1 MDHCHVE
8 TDSEDE
14 LPSNWEERVSANG
27 FIHYVNV
34 EKNQIQLN
42 HPRTNKMKRVPVELP
57 YNWKK
62 TVDADNKVIYINE
75 LENRET
81 KTDPRLAFS
90 QEFANDKLRQRF
102 DSSTKAVSI
111 LYGKNLTGQV
121 ALVTG
126 ASSGIGYETARS
138 LSNFGCEIIF
148 ACRNEKVT
156 NEKMKA
162 LEVENSRAKL
172 NFIQVDLTNLKSCK
186 EFCDK
191 VKLQYQ
197 HINYLILNAG
207 VFGLPYYLTSDG
219 LETTFQVCHLS
230 QFYITQQLS
239 SLLNANSRVVIVSSE
254 SHRFASLPALPLT
267 KEILN
272 PPPAKYWSMLQ
283 YNNIKLCN
291 ILFAMELAKK
301 WQSRGIS
308 VFALHPGN
316 LVSTNLSRH
325 WWFYKV
331 IFAAV
336 KSFTKNLEQA
346 ASTTIYCSIA
356 DELKGLSGLY
366 FNNCYICQPSKL
378 SLNENL
384 ATELWNLSHEIINEI
399 LQKT

>member
-1 MDHCHVE
+1 
-8 TDSEDE
+8 
-14 LPSNWEERVSANG
+14 
-27 FIHYVNV
+27 
-34 EKNQIQLN
+34 
-42 HPRTNKMKRVPVELP
+42 MKKVPVELP
-57 YNWKK
+57 YHWKK
-62 TVDADNKVIYINE
+62 KVDADNKVIYINE
-75 LENRET
+75 LEKRET
-81 KTDPRLAFS
+81 STDPRLAFS
-90 QEFANDKLRQRF
+90 QEFTNDKLRQRF
-102 DSSTKAVSI
+102 DSSTRAVSI

-121 ALVTG
+121 ALITG

-148 ACRNEKVT
+148 ACRNEKLT

-162 LEVENSRAKL
+162 LELENNRAKL

-207 VFGLPYYLTSDG
+207 VFGLPYSLTSDG
-219 LETTFQVCHLS
+219 LETTFQVGHLS
-230 QFYITQQLS
+230 HFYISQQLS
-239 SLLNANSRVVIVSSE
+239 SLLNENSRVVVVSSE
-254 SHRFASLPALPLT
+254 SHRFASLPAMSLT

-272 PPPAKYWSMLQ
+272 PPFAKYWSMLQ
-283 YNNIKLCN
+283 YNNVKLCN
-291 ILFAMELAKK
+291 ILFAMELAKR

-308 VFALHPGN
+308 IFALHPGN

-331 IFAAV
+331 IFVAV
-336 KSFTKNLEQA
+336 KLFTKNLEQA
-346 ASTTIYCSIA
+346 VSTTIYCSIA
-356 DELKGLSGLY
+356 DELKGLSGIY
-366 FNNCYICQPSKL
+366 FNNCFICQPSKL

-384 ATELWNLSHEIINEI
+384 ATELWNLSYEIINEI